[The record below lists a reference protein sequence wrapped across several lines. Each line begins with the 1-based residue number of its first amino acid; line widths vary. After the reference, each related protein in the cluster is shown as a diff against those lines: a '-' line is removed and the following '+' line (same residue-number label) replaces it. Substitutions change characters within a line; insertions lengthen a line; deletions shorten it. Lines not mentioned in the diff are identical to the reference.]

1 MQQNTLTEGPIIK
14 QLLKLTLPIMGTS
27 FIQMA
32 YNLTDMFWIGFQG
45 SLSVAAVGIGGF
57 FVWLAMAFIILSK
70 LGTEIKVAQSY
81 GAKDYER
88 TKATAATGV
97 KMTLVMAIL
106 YGIVIFVFS
115 HQLVAFFNTQN
126 TLVDQM
132 SEMYLKIVV
141 VGFIGLF
148 LNQMF
153 TGLFNAVGNSR
164 TPFVFNSIGLVIN
177 IIMDPLLILGIGS
190 FPEMGVS
197 GAAIATVFSQFVVMG
212 CFIYAIKVKGMF
224 IEAFTL
230 KIPVSVKQ
238 VKEIIKMGFPPAL
251 QSGIF
256 TLISMIIARLIAD
269 FGATA
274 VAVQKV
280 GSQIESI
287 TWMTASGFSVAL
299 GAFVGQN
306 YGAGFLDRVKTGHQ
320 KAVQIAVVLGIFNT
334 ALLFFGAKGLFMIFI
349 REPVAVS
356 YGIDY
361 LRILALSQLF
371 MCVEITVSG
380 VFNGLGHTQPPAIVG
395 VAFNVLRIPLAI
407 YFVKVLNTGINGIWW
422 SITLSSVLKG
432 VVSYIWVTV
441 LLKEKI
447 GSKV

>member
-14 QLLKLTLPIMGTS
+14 QLIKLTLPIMGTS

-45 SLSVAAVGIGGF
+45 ALSVAAVGIGGF

-88 TKATAATGV
+88 TKSIAATGV
-97 KMTLVMAIL
+97 KMTLVMAVV
-106 YGIVIFVFS
+106 YAVVIFVFN
-115 HQLVAFFNTQN
+115 HQLIAFFNTQN
-126 TLVDQM
+126 ALVDQM
-132 SEMYLKIVV
+132 SETYLKIVTF
-141 VGFIGLF
+141 GFVGLF
-148 LNQMF
+148 LNQIF

-164 TPFVFNSIGLVIN
+164 TPFVFNSLGLAIN
-177 IIMDPLLILGIGS
+177 IIMDPLLILGIGPL
-190 FPEMGVS
+190 PEMGVS
-197 GAAIATVFSQFVVMG
+197 GAAIATVFSQLIVMG
-212 CFIYAIKVKGMF
+212 CFIYAIGVQGLF
-224 IEAFTL
+224 IKDFTL
-230 KIPVSVKQ
+230 RVPIALAR
-238 VKEIIKMGFPPAL
+238 VKEIIKMGLPPAL

-269 FGATA
+269 FGATP

-306 YGAGFLDRVKTGHQ
+306 YGAGHLDRVKAGHQ
-320 KAVQIAVVLGIFNT
+320 KAVQIAVALGLFNT
-334 ALLFFGAKGLFMIFI
+334 ALLFFGAKVLFMIFI
-349 REPVAVS
+349 REPVAVL

-380 VFNGLGHTQPPAIVG
+380 VFNGLGYTQPPALVG
-395 VAFNVLRIPLAI
+395 VVFNVLRIPMAI
-407 YFVKVLNTGINGIWW
+407 YFVKVLNLGINGIWW
-422 SITLSSVLKG
+422 SITLSSVFKG
-432 VVSYIWVTV
+432 IISYVWITV

-447 GSKV
+447 QPEI

>member
-14 QLLKLTLPIMGTS
+14 QLIKLTLPIMGTS

-45 SLSVAAVGIGGF
+45 ALSVAAVGIGGF

-81 GAKDYER
+81 GAKDHER
-88 TKATAATGV
+88 TKLIAATGV
-97 KMTLVMAIL
+97 KMTLLMSVV

-115 HQLVAFFNTQN
+115 HQLIAFFNTQN
-126 TLVDQM
+126 ALVDQM
-132 SEMYLKIVV
+132 SETYLKIIVF
-141 VGFIGLF
+141 GFIGLF
-148 LNQMF
+148 LNQIF

-177 IIMDPLLILGIGS
+177 IIMDPLLILGIGP

-197 GAAIATVFSQFVVMG
+197 GAAIATVVSQFIVMG
-212 CFIYAIKVKGMF
+212 CFLYAIGVKDLF
-224 IEAFTL
+224 IKNFTL
-230 KIPVSVKQ
+230 KVPMALAW

-269 FGATA
+269 FGATP

-306 YGAGFLDRVKTGHQ
+306 YGAGHLNRVKAGHQ
-320 KAVQIAVVLGIFNT
+320 KAVQIAIVLGLFNT

-349 REPVAVS
+349 REPVAVL

-380 VFNGLGHTQPPAIVG
+380 VFNGLGYTQPPALVG
-395 VAFNVLRIPLAI
+395 VVFNVLRIPMAI
-407 YFVKVLNTGINGIWW
+407 YFVKVLNLGINGIWW
-422 SITLSSVLKG
+422 SITLSSVFKG
-432 VVSYIWVTV
+432 IISYVWITV

-447 GSKV
+447 ELEI